1 MHEPDMAHKGVA
13 ETSEAESED
22 SALFHGRAGGHVA
35 RTPMLGVR
43 AGPALLERADM
54 LARQVGLTR
63 SEVVRLALA
72 KLCDE
77 GLPNGLDAD
86 LMRAARMTD

>member
-1 MHEPDMAHKGVA
+1 MAHKGVA

-43 AGPALLERADM
+43 TGPALLERADT

-63 SEVVRLALA
+63 SEVVRLALV

-86 LMRAARMTD
+86 LMRAARGKG